1 VNLIRQR
8 AKDNFPTV
16 LLSILGIMQAL
27 ALEILWSKIQEID
40 YLFDF
45 SMVSVI
51 AWGQIVATFLVVV
64 IVWVIYS
71 SSAMRLRWVPS
82 TIDSVFPFLVGL
94 LEFTVIENIDPYNPS
109 IWLMLIALVFVSM
122 YWVSHS
128 IMRSA
133 RRDPDNTFFFKGVL
147 PAKLSDFR
155 KESTIVITLAL
166 TSCYFLLSSNNS
178 ELILFIP
185 IFAVNVLLLFELYR
199 AEIYW
204 ARSTAEE
211 KP

>member
-1 VNLIRQR
+1 MNLIRQR